1 MKSSSAILSGFV
13 LAAAAGGIVGAQ
25 LVPPAFSQQAASQPG
40 RFVKLGIT
48 PASPAWRANHSA
60 DTNIIWSMDSTSGAI
75 LGCGDATG
83 ACSSIPGSAPR
94 R

>member
-13 LAAAAGGIVGAQ
+13 LAAAAGGIVGVQ
-25 LVPPAFSQQAASQPG
+25 LFPPAHSQQAASQVG

-48 PASPAWRANHSA
+48 PASPAWRANNFA
-60 DTNIIWSMDSTSGAI
+60 DTSIIWSMDSTNGMI
-75 LGCGDATG
+75 LGCGDVSGNCT
-83 ACSSIPGSAPR
+83 SISGSGTR